1 MNPTRSPHIEA
12 FLSKNFPN
20 ATLQDWDDWK
30 WQLRHQYKRLDTI
43 SRVLTLDQDEAD
55 ALSRADGF
63 TFGVNPYYASLLESN
78 PQGPLRRTIMVRP
91 EEWVSGVGEGVDPLG
106 EEPYRPVSAIVHRY
120 PDRALFLATGTCA
133 LYCRYCTRARLVGD
147 PEAYRSEMKEW
158 EKGFA
163 YLRAHP
169 VIRDVLITGGDPLTL
184 SDDRLDF
191 ILENLRAIPH
201 IEFIRMGTKVPF
213 ALPQRVTPELC
224 AVLKKYHPLY
234 LSVHVIHPSEITP
247 ESRVACERLADA
259 GLPLGSQTVLLKG
272 VNDQV
277 SVLTK
282 LMHELLKIR
291 VKPYYL
297 FHCDP
302 VSGSSHFRTSV
313 ERGLEMIQGM
323 RGHTTG
329 YAIPH
334 YAIDMAGSGGKVA
347 FVPEAIIGRENG
359 YFKVMNFR
367 GEVHLYPDGDDH
379 VEMSQSKPQQPTLP
393 HPQL

>member
-1 MNPTRSPHIEA
+1 MSLNRSPHIES
-12 FLSKNFPN
+12 FLATHFPT
-20 ATLQDWDDWK
+20 ASLKDWDDWK
-30 WQLRHQYKRLDTI
+30 WQLRNQYKRLDSI
-43 SRVLTLDQDEAD
+43 SRVLNLDLEEAD
-55 ALSRADGF
+55 ALSRADKF
-63 TFGVNPYYASLLESN
+63 TFGVNPYYASLLESD
-78 PQGPLRRTIMVRP
+78 PQGPLRRTMMVRP
-91 EEWVSGVGEGVDPLG
+91 EEWRVGLGEGADPLG

-147 PEAYRSEMKEW
+147 PEEYRSEMKEW
-158 EKGFA
+158 EKGFQ
-163 YLRAHP
+163 YLRLHP
-169 VIRDVLITGGDPLTL
+169 EIRDVLITGGDPLTL

-191 ILENLRAIPH
+191 ILKNIRDIPH
-201 IEFIRMGTKVPF
+201 IEFIRIGTKVPF
-213 ALPQRVTPELC
+213 ALPQRITPELC
-224 AVLKKYHPLY
+224 SVLKKYHPLY
-234 LSVHVIHPSEITP
+234 LSLHVIHPSEITP
-247 ESRVACERLADA
+247 ESRLACERLADA

-277 SVLTK
+277 SILTE
-282 LMHELLKIR
+282 LMQGLLKIR

-323 RGHTTG
+323 RGFTTG

-359 YFKVMNFR
+359 FLKVMNFR
-367 GEVHLYPDGDDH
+367 GEVHLYPDGDDA
-379 VEMSQSKPQQPTLP
+379 VATSQSERPQPTSQHPQQ
-393 HPQL
+393 